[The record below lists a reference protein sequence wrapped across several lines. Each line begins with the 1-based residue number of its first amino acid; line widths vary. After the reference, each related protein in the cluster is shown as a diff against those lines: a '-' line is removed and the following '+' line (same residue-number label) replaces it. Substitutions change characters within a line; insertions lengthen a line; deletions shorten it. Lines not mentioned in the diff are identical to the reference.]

1 MKKRILE
8 EKLAELIVYA
18 KFVAEITIIIGFFIF
33 LAFLLFKIF
42 S

>member
-1 MKKRILE
+1 MNKRLLN
-8 EKLAELIVYA
+8 EKMAEIIIYA

-33 LAFLLFKIF
+33 LAFLLFKIL